1 MEDLSKY
8 QLKVVFELD
17 ELLAKWGKKKYS
29 LFERAVSRLLD
40 ELPDNKWFDYRYR
53 VHAENFEPF
62 IKMVCD
68 YIDTHKGC
76 GIEFNN
82 TFTAVRKS
90 V

>member
-17 ELLAKWGKKKYS
+17 EFFAKWGKKKYD
-29 LFERAVSRLLD
+29 LFEQAVSRLLN
-40 ELPDNKWFDYRYR
+40 ELHNNQWYDYRYR

-62 IKMVCD
+62 IKMACH
-68 YIDTHKGC
+68 YINTHPGC

-82 TFTAVRKS
+82 TFTAVRRII
-90 V
+90 